1 MRDEPMSPQEVAD
14 YAAEIAID
22 NWKFEQAERAY
33 YRERELD
40 MFFGWYYNDLDS
52 IIRRDPSDAYEQF
65 HERRLGLGLTEE
77 ECETEKTAY
86 LQRKEQRAYQQER
99 AEEEGIFF

>member
-1 MRDEPMSPQEVAD
+1 MRDEPMSPQEMEAYGQEVA
-14 YAAEIAID
+14 YENAMAAEG
-22 NWKFEQAERAY
+22 ERRY